1 MNYYDYEEDYEIDP
15 EQLPDNEELNSY
27 SPAPPGSYSPATD
40 STPITTAGIN
50 NEVEDSNSLGLDVRA
65 NEEDRS
71 SGGTNFISV
80 PLMIEEVQRDTA
92 PLIFAGTS
100 GDLSGF
106 AEDSG
111 EQKETSKRRAPH
123 HFHPVFQGWNLAAET
138 PQAKR
143 QADWSQRIASA
154 RRNRVWRQFNL
165 D

>member
-1 MNYYDYEEDYEIDP
+1 MEYEYYYDYEEDYEIDP

-27 SPAPPGSYSPATD
+27 SPAPPGGYSPATD

-80 PLMIEEVQRDTA
+80 PLMIEEVQKDTA

-123 HFHPVFQGWNLAAET
+123 HFHPVFQ
-138 PQAKR
+138 
-143 QADWSQRIASA
+143 
-154 RRNRVWRQFNL
+154 V
-165 D
+165 